1 MEILKRGSRG
11 EAVVKLQRLLGIGDD
26 GIFGYGTERAVKD
39 FQRSRGLYPDG
50 IVGKA
55 TWGELLKGITDDADI
70 SIIDGHINTHITLA
84 LGRKIKYIAIH
95 YTAGSTSKRG
105 TAMAIRNVFITRQA
119 SADYIVDDAE
129 IVRIN
134 PDVRN
139 YYCWAVGDKL
149 NSTTGGGRLHGVATN
164 KNTISIEICST
175 NKTGRVT
182 NTNDSNWYFTDA
194 VIDNCIELT
203 KKLMEDLA
211 EIVRVLNVVSVFA
224 FAPTDLIQFLR
235 VRRRSSADH
244 NHRIRLFRQR
254 ESFFLSLLC
263 CIANGIRN
271 YYMIP

>member
-55 TWGELLKGITDDADI
+55 TWGELLKGITNDSDI

-95 YTAGSTSKRG
+95 YTAGGTSKKG
-105 TAMAIRNVFITRQA
+105 TAMATRNVFITRQA

-164 KNTISIEICST
+164 KNTISIEICSNLLPKT
-175 NKTGRVT
+175 NVKIANHGG
-182 NTNDSNWYFTDA
+182 WYFTDA
-194 VIDNCIELT
+194 ALNNAL
-203 KKLMEDLA
+203 KL
-211 EIVRVLNVVSVFA
+211 VRYLMKEYNIPKENVVRHYDISGK
-224 FAPTDLIQFLR
+224 
-235 VRRRSSADH
+235 
-244 NHRIRLFRQR
+244 
-254 ESFFLSLLC
+254 LC
-263 CIANGIRN
+263 PGVMGWND
-271 YYMIP
+271 YYIYDTTGKITKEPNNSNEWFDFWNKI

>member
-149 NSTTGGGRLHGVATN
+149 NSTTGGGRLHGMATN
-164 KNTISIEICST
+164 KNTISIEICS
-175 NKTGRVT
+175 NLLP
-182 NTNDSNWYFTDA
+182 NTTAAVPNHGGWYFTDA
-194 VIDNCIELT
+194 SLNNAL
-203 KKLMEDLA
+203 KL
-211 EIVRVLNVVSVFA
+211 VRYLMKEYNIPKENVVRHYDISGKLC
-224 FAPTDLIQFLR
+224 PG
-235 VRRRSSADH
+235 VRGFND
-244 NHRIRLFRQR
+244 
-254 ESFFLSLLC
+254 
-263 CIANGIRN
+263 
-271 YYMIP
+271 YYIYDTTGKITKEKNNSKEWLDFWNKI

>member
-95 YTAGSTSKRG
+95 YTAGSTSKKG
-105 TAMAIRNVFITRQA
+105 TAMATRNVFITRQA

-164 KNTISIEICST
+164 KNTISIEICS
-175 NKTGRVT
+175 NLLP
-182 NTNDSNWYFTDA
+182 NTTAAVPNHGGWYFTDA
-194 VIDNCIELT
+194 SLNNAL
-203 KKLMEDLA
+203 KL
-211 EIVRVLNVVSVFA
+211 VRYLMREYNIPKENVVRHYDITGKLCPGVINW
-224 FAPTDLIQFLR
+224 TDFNIYDTKGKITKEHGNSKEWQDFW
-235 VRRRSSADH
+235 
-244 NHRIRLFRQR
+244 NKI
-254 ESFFLSLLC
+254 
-263 CIANGIRN
+263 
-271 YYMIP
+271 

>member
-26 GIFGYGTERAVKD
+26 GVFGYGTERAVKD

-55 TWGELLKGITDDADI
+55 TWGELLKGITNDSEI
-70 SIIDGHINTHITLA
+70 SIIDGHINTHITLS

-105 TAMAIRNVFITRQA
+105 TAMATRNVFITRQA

-149 NSTTGGGRLHGVATN
+149 NSTTGGGRLHGMATN
-164 KNTISIEICST
+164 KNTISIEICS
-175 NKTGRVT
+175 NLLP
-182 NTNDSNWYFTDA
+182 NTTAAVPNHGGWYFTDA
-194 VIDNCIELT
+194 SLNNAL
-203 KKLMEDLA
+203 KL
-211 EIVRVLNVVSVFA
+211 VRYLMVEYNIPKENVVRHYDITGKLCPGVINW
-224 FAPTDLIQFLR
+224 TDFNIYDTKGKITKEKGNSKEWLDFWNKI
-235 VRRRSSADH
+235 
-244 NHRIRLFRQR
+244 
-254 ESFFLSLLC
+254 
-263 CIANGIRN
+263 
-271 YYMIP
+271 

>member
-84 LGRKIKYIAIH
+84 LGRKIKWIAIH
-95 YTAGSTSKRG
+95 YTAGTMSKKG
-105 TAMAIRNVFITRQA
+105 MAMATRSAFIAREA
-119 SADYIVDDAE
+119 SADYVVDDVE

-139 YYCWAVGDKL
+139 YYCWSVGDKL
-149 NSTTGGGRLHGVATN
+149 NSATGGGKLRSVANN
-164 KNTISIEICST
+164 KNTISIEICSNLLPKT
-175 NKTGRVT
+175 NVKIANHGG
-182 NTNDSNWYFTDA
+182 WYFTDA
-194 VIDNCIELT
+194 ALNNAL
-203 KKLMEDLA
+203 KL
-211 EIVRVLNVVSVFA
+211 VRYLMREYNIPKENVVRHYDISGKICPGVVNWTSA
-224 FAPTDLIQFLR
+224 RIYDTNGKPTNTFGNDSEWIKFK
-235 VRRRSSADH
+235 
-244 NHRIRLFRQR
+244 NRIT
-254 ESFFLSLLC
+254 
-263 CIANGIRN
+263 
-271 YYMIP
+271 

>member
-55 TWGELLKGITDDADI
+55 TWGELLKGITNDSDI

-84 LGRKIKYIAIH
+84 FGRKIKYIAIH
-95 YTAGSTSKRG
+95 YTAGSTSKKG
-105 TAMAIRNVFITRQA
+105 TAMATRNVFITRQA
-119 SADYIVDDAE
+119 SADYVVDDAE

-149 NSTTGGGRLHGVATN
+149 NSTTGGGRLHGMATN
-164 KNTISIEICST
+164 KNTISIEICS
-175 NKTGRVT
+175 NLLP
-182 NTNDSNWYFTDA
+182 NTTAAVPNHGGWYFTDA
-194 VIDNCIELT
+194 ALNNALKLVRC
-203 KKLMEDLA
+203 LME
-211 EIVRVLNVVSVFA
+211 EYNIPKENVVRHYDITGKLCPGVINW
-224 FAPTDLIQFLR
+224 TDFNIYDTKGKITKEKGNSKEWLDFWNKI
-235 VRRRSSADH
+235 
-244 NHRIRLFRQR
+244 
-254 ESFFLSLLC
+254 
-263 CIANGIRN
+263 
-271 YYMIP
+271 

>member
-26 GIFGYGTERAVKD
+26 GVFGYGTERAVKD

-84 LGRKIKYIAIH
+84 LGRKIKWIAIH

-105 TAMAIRNVFITRQA
+105 TAMATRNVFITRQA
-119 SADYIVDDAE
+119 STDYVVDDAE

-149 NSTTGGGRLHGVATN
+149 NSTTGGGRLHGMATN
-164 KNTISIEICST
+164 KNTISIEICS
-175 NKTGRVT
+175 NLLP
-182 NTNDSNWYFTDA
+182 NTTAAVPNHGGWYFTDA
-194 VIDNCIELT
+194 ALNNALKLVRC
-203 KKLMEDLA
+203 LME
-211 EIVRVLNVVSVFA
+211 EYNIPKENVVRHYDITGKLCPGVINW
-224 FAPTDLIQFLR
+224 TDFNIYDTKGKITKEKGNSKEWQDFW
-235 VRRRSSADH
+235 
-244 NHRIRLFRQR
+244 NKI
-254 ESFFLSLLC
+254 
-263 CIANGIRN
+263 
-271 YYMIP
+271 

>member
-149 NSTTGGGRLHGVATN
+149 NSTTGGGRLHGMATN
-164 KNTISIEICST
+164 KNTISIEICS
-175 NKTGRVT
+175 NLLP
-182 NTNDSNWYFTDA
+182 NTTAAVPNHGGWYFTDA
-194 VIDNCIELT
+194 SLNNAL
-203 KKLMEDLA
+203 KL
-211 EIVRVLNVVSVFA
+211 VRCLMREYDIPKENVVRHYDITGKLCPGVINW
-224 FAPTDLIQFLR
+224 TDFNIYDTKGKITKEKGNSKEWLDFWNKI
-235 VRRRSSADH
+235 
-244 NHRIRLFRQR
+244 
-254 ESFFLSLLC
+254 
-263 CIANGIRN
+263 
-271 YYMIP
+271 

>member
-55 TWGELLKGITDDADI
+55 TWGELLKGITNDAGI
-70 SIIDGHINTHITLA
+70 SIIDGHINTHITRA

-95 YTAGSTSKRG
+95 YTAGGTSKKG
-105 TAMAIRNVFITRQA
+105 TAMATRNVFITRQA
-119 SADYIVDDAE
+119 SADYVVDDAE

-149 NSTTGGGRLHGVATN
+149 NSTTGGGRLHGMATN
-164 KNTISIEICST
+164 KNTISIEICS
-175 NKTGRVT
+175 NLLP
-182 NTNDSNWYFTDA
+182 NTTAAVPNHGGWYFTDA
-194 VIDNCIELT
+194 ALNNAL
-203 KKLMEDLA
+203 KL
-211 EIVRVLNVVSVFA
+211 VRYLMREYDIPKENVVRHYDITGKLCPGVINW
-224 FAPTDLIQFLR
+224 TDFNIYDTKGKITKEKGNSKEWLDFWNKI
-235 VRRRSSADH
+235 
-244 NHRIRLFRQR
+244 
-254 ESFFLSLLC
+254 
-263 CIANGIRN
+263 
-271 YYMIP
+271 

>member
-1 MEILKRGSRG
+1 MVVLKIGSKG
-11 EAVVKLQRLLGIGDD
+11 EEVKRLQRLLGIGDD

-105 TAMAIRNVFITRQA
+105 TAMATRNVFITRQA
-119 SADYIVDDAE
+119 SADFVVDDAE

-149 NSTTGGGRLHGVATN
+149 NSTTGGGRLHGMATN
-164 KNTISIEICST
+164 KNTISIEICS
-175 NKTGRVT
+175 NLLP
-182 NTNDSNWYFTDA
+182 NTTAAVPNHGGWYFTDA
-194 VIDNCIELT
+194 ALENAL
-203 KKLMEDLA
+203 KL
-211 EIVRVLNVVSVFA
+211 VRHLMKEYNVPKQNVVRHYDISGK
-224 FAPTDLIQFLR
+224 
-235 VRRRSSADH
+235 
-244 NHRIRLFRQR
+244 
-254 ESFFLSLLC
+254 LC
-263 CIANGIRN
+263 PGIISWN
-271 YYMIP
+271 DYYIYDTKGKITATKNNSKEWEKFWNEI

>member
-55 TWGELLKGITDDADI
+55 TWGELLKGITDDSDI

-84 LGRKIKYIAIH
+84 LGRKIKWIAIH

-105 TAMAIRNVFITRQA
+105 TAMATRNVFITRQA

-149 NSTTGGGRLHGVATN
+149 NSTTGGGRLHGMATN
-164 KNTISIEICST
+164 KNTISIEICS
-175 NKTGRVT
+175 NLLP
-182 NTNDSNWYFTDA
+182 NTTAAVPNHGGWYFTDA
-194 VIDNCIELT
+194 SLNNAL
-203 KKLMEDLA
+203 KL
-211 EIVRVLNVVSVFA
+211 VRYLMREYDIPKENVVRHYDITGKLCPGVINW
-224 FAPTDLIQFLR
+224 TDFNIYDTKGKITKEKGNSKEWLEFWNKI
-235 VRRRSSADH
+235 
-244 NHRIRLFRQR
+244 
-254 ESFFLSLLC
+254 
-263 CIANGIRN
+263 
-271 YYMIP
+271 

>member
-55 TWGELLKGITDDADI
+55 TWGELLKGITNDSDI

-105 TAMAIRNVFITRQA
+105 TAMATRNVFITRQA

-149 NSTTGGGRLHGVATN
+149 NSTTGGGRLHGMATN
-164 KNTISIEICST
+164 KNTISIEICS
-175 NKTGRVT
+175 NLLP
-182 NTNDSNWYFTDA
+182 NTTAAVPNHGGWYFTDA
-194 VIDNCIELT
+194 SLNNAL
-203 KKLMEDLA
+203 KL
-211 EIVRVLNVVSVFA
+211 VRYLMREYDIPKENVVRHYDITGKLCPGVINW
-224 FAPTDLIQFLR
+224 TDFNIYDTKGKITKEKGNSKEWLDFWNKI
-235 VRRRSSADH
+235 
-244 NHRIRLFRQR
+244 
-254 ESFFLSLLC
+254 
-263 CIANGIRN
+263 
-271 YYMIP
+271 

>member
-26 GIFGYGTERAVKD
+26 GIFGFGTERAVKD

-55 TWGELLKGITDDADI
+55 TWGELLKGITDDSDI

-105 TAMAIRNVFITRQA
+105 TAMATRNVFITRQA
-119 SADYIVDDAE
+119 SADYVVDDAE

-149 NSTTGGGRLHGVATN
+149 NSTTGGGRLHGMATN
-164 KNTISIEICST
+164 KNTISIEICS
-175 NKTGRVT
+175 NLLP
-182 NTNDSNWYFTDA
+182 NTTAAVPNHGGWYFTDA
-194 VIDNCIELT
+194 SLNNAL
-203 KKLMEDLA
+203 KL
-211 EIVRVLNVVSVFA
+211 VRYLMREYDIPKENVVRHYDITGKLCPGVINW
-224 FAPTDLIQFLR
+224 TDFNIYDTKGKITKEKGNSKEWERFW
-235 VRRRSSADH
+235 
-244 NHRIRLFRQR
+244 NKI
-254 ESFFLSLLC
+254 
-263 CIANGIRN
+263 
-271 YYMIP
+271 